1 MRQPRSPVIVEIGWL
16 VYFLATFVLAVYVMV
31 LFVVPR
37 HFNDKIA
44 IALAGLFAAVV
55 MIATR
60 GWFASRAKR

>member
-44 IALAGLFAAVV
+44 IALAGLFSAVV